1 MKRMLCLLFIFSFGL
16 SVILGVSIMNYLA
29 RDELPKTLE
38 EADFEVVIPPGSES
52 SSFGVFSFKAFNWKG
67 VSWKNHLLIIKP
79 DNLRSKH
86 ALLFITGDYKIDN
99 RLFEFF
105 NTIAIQNGAYVAI
118 LYDIPNQ
125 PLFNGYRED
134 WLIAYTFSKFLET
147 DDYEWPLLLPMVR
160 STITAMNMLTDYA
173 KKEGFEIEGFILSG
187 ASKRGWTTWL
197 TAACD
202 SRVNAIAPIVFDNLN
217 IKEQM
222 KHQLEFW
229 GAYSESIAEYVNTG
243 ILSDLE
249 DPRRIALL
257 QYIDPYAYR
266 EELNIPKLIIVG
278 TNDPYWPADAATLYF
293 DGLPGEK
300 GMVYAPNMGHGAEIS
315 RTVQA
320 IGALFA
326 NLDEGVSLPEVL
338 ATYSTTASETEIHI
352 DISIK
357 PKDWKVSEVRLFF
370 ANSQI
375 RDFRNARFDY
385 IPLGKSENMAAVLT
399 IKGYTAAY
407 IEVVFQRNERVVA
420 VSTPMRVF
428 PEQ

>member
-1 MKRMLCLLFIFSFGL
+1 MKRVLCLLFIFLLGL
-16 SVILGVSIMNYLA
+16 SVVLGVSIMSFLA

-38 EADFEVVIPPGSES
+38 EADFEVVIPPGTGSPG
-52 SSFGVFSFKAFNWKG
+52 FGVFSFKAFNWKG

-79 DNLRSKH
+79 EALRSRY

-99 RLFEFF
+99 GLLEVF
-105 NTIAIQNGAYVAI
+105 NTIAIQNGAYVVV

-125 PLFNGYRED
+125 PLFNDYRED

-147 DDYEWPLLLPMVR
+147 GDYEWPLLLPMVR
-160 STITAMNMLTDYA
+160 STITAMNMITDYA

-197 TAACD
+197 TAAFD
-202 SRVNAIAPIVFDNLN
+202 NRVKAIAPIAFDNLN

-229 GAYSESIAEYVNTG
+229 GAYSKSIAEYVNTG
-243 ILSDLE
+243 ILNDLE
-249 DPRRIALL
+249 DPKRIALL
-257 QYIDPYAYR
+257 QYVDPYAYR
-266 EELNIPKLIIVG
+266 EHLDIPKLIIVG
-278 TNDPYWPADAATLYF
+278 TNDPYWPVNAATLYF

-326 NLDEGVSLPEVL
+326 NLDEGASLPEIM
-338 ATYSTTASETEIHI
+338 ATYSTNASETEIHI

-357 PKDWKVSEVRLFF
+357 PKDWKISEVRLFF

-385 IPLGKSENMAAVLT
+385 IPLGKAENMAAT
-399 IKGYTAAY
+399 FSIKGYTATY
-407 IEVVFQRNERVVA
+407 IEVVFQRKGRA
-420 VSTPMRVF
+420 VSISTPIRVF
-428 PEQ
+428 P